1 MPKLVIDIFLTF
13 LRIGAFTFGG
23 GYAMIPFIQTE
34 IIDIHKWLTAEEF
47 IDILAIAEMT
57 PGPIA
62 VNSSTFV
69 GYKIAGFW
77 GSLAGTVGVILVC
90 VILSTI
96 AGKFF
101 FKFKDNRFLKALF
114 KGIRPAVI
122 VLIGSAVFSVGKVAL
137 LDIKSV
143 AICISIFVLLFRFK
157 LNPIFAV
164 ILSGIM
170 GIVLFSL

>member
-1 MPKLVIDIFLTF
+1 MPKLIIEVFLTF
-13 LRIGAFTFGG
+13 LKIGAFTFGG

-34 IIDIHKWLTAEEF
+34 IIDIHKWLTHKEF
-47 IDILAIAEMT
+47 IDIIAIAEMT

-69 GYKIAGFW
+69 GYKVAGFW

-90 VILSTI
+90 VILSAI

-101 FKFKDNRFLKALF
+101 FKFRDNRLLKALF
-114 KGIRPAVI
+114 KGIRPVVI
-122 VLIGSAVFSVGKVAL
+122 VLIGSSVFSIAKVAL
-137 LDIKSV
+137 LDIKSI
-143 AICISIFVLLFRFK
+143 AICLTIFAALYKFK
-157 LNPIFAV
+157 LNPIYAV

-170 GIVLFSL
+170 GALLF

>member
-1 MPKLVIDIFLTF
+1 MLKLIIEIFLTF
-13 LRIGAFTFGG
+13 LKIGAFTFGG

-34 IIDIHKWLTAEEF
+34 IIDIHGWLTAKEF

-96 AGKFF
+96 AAKYF
-101 FKFKDNRFLKALF
+101 FKFKDNRLLRALF
-114 KGIRPAVI
+114 KGIRPTVI
-122 VLIGSAVFSVGKVAL
+122 VLIGSSVFSIGKVAL

-143 AICISIFVLLFRFK
+143 GICISIFVLLLRFK

-164 ILSGIM
+164 ILSGVM
-170 GIVLFSL
+170 GVILFS